1 MAGHIDSSDSRDLI
15 VFTFSSISL
24 WVVVYAFMYI
34 ENILLRSIIRAFNVS
49 LSENILKN
57 HAVFP
62 KNISDSELC
71 SLLTQDLGIVDQ
83 ELSNLFLSR
92 QCGVPLSSICNL
104 SAQTKSYCG

>member
-1 MAGHIDSSDSRDLI
+1 MAGHIDSSDSWDLI

-57 HAVFP
+57 HAAFP

-83 ELSNLFLSR
+83 ESSNLSYLASVGR
-92 QCGVPLSSICNL
+92 LCPSICNL
-104 SAQTKSYCG
+104 SAQTKYYCR